1 MSAANRLIAAAL
13 LTLTAGSALA
23 QTEQGPQP
31 ETQYVIEQLVVSVNT
46 EPDGAG
52 ERVDQIKSG
61 DRVDVLERQGD
72 QAHVRLASGQEGW
85 VRSSYLSTT
94 PPMREQLKART
105 AELEKLRAEKTKLE
119 TDLAS
124 ARKAASLAASAAAS
138 AAAAPAGEGAPTPGA
153 SDPPSGGPSAAA
165 SIESAPPPSPPMFE
179 SSDAL
184 PSRPS
189 WLAAITVSLLTLVAG
204 FVLGWRVLDK
214 RIRAKYGGLRIY

>member
-1 MSAANRLIAAAL
+1 MSVANRVVVATILAL
-13 LTLTAGSALA
+13 SAGSAIA
-23 QTEQGPQP
+23 QTGGDAPQP
-31 ETQYVIEQLVVSVNT
+31 EAQYVIEQLVVSVST

-61 DRVDVLERQGD
+61 ERVEVLERQGE
-72 QAHVRLASGQEGW
+72 QSRVRLSSGQEGW

-94 PPMREQLKART
+94 APMREQLKART

-119 TDLAS
+119 TELAG
-124 ARKAASLAASAAAS
+124 ARKAAAKVAATA
-138 AAAAPAGEGAPTPGA
+138 AAAAPAAASTPAPGL
-153 SDPPSGGPSAAA
+153 SDPPPSGGPSVGTPTDT
-165 SIESAPPPSPPMFE
+165 APPPSPPMFE
-179 SSDAL
+179 PEGAL

-189 WLAAITVSLLTLVAG
+189 WIAVIAVSLLTLIAG